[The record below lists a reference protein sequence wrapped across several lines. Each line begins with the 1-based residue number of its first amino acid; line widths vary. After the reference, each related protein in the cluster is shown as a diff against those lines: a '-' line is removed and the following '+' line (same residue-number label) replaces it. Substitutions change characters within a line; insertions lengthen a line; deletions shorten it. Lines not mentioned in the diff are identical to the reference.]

1 MKPAASASLRL
12 FRVMDAIEE
21 VVRRLSALPASAEV
35 TDLRHRIEESLRE
48 ADRSRVSARS
58 PEELERLMR
67 RVLRLHVEVAK
78 LERQIPGT

>member
-1 MKPAASASLRL
+1 
-12 FRVMDAIEE
+12 MDAIDV

-35 TDLRHRIEESLRE
+35 KDLRHRIEESLRE
-48 ADRSRVSARS
+48 ADRSRVSPPS

-78 LERQIPGT
+78 LERHTAGT